1 MDNFL
6 IPIDRGGL
14 KNALFIPI
22 LKDFPFYFMITL
34 RTCMVAVGLVN
45 PVVKRGTRV
54 DCLFAKNKD
63 V

>member
-1 MDNFL
+1 MENFFNSL
-6 IPIDRGGL
+6 DHGGL

-22 LKDFPFYFMITL
+22 LKDFPFYFMISL

-45 PVVKRGTRV
+45 PVVKRGARV
-54 DCLFAKNKD
+54 DSLFAKNKD